1 MKTLEELINA
11 ELKDKLGHEPTAL
24 EIQSLSEYLAE
35 TPIEW
40 LVDIELAIMNW
51 ERTHTRECAWCE
63 QRYLPEEMISTA
75 GNEYFCCYACKKDYK
90 DEHGVA
96 ECTE

>member
-1 MKTLEELINA
+1 MPTLEELINA
-11 ELKDKLGHEPTAL
+11 ELKDKLGHEPTTL
-24 EIQSLSEYLAE
+24 EIQSLSEYLAAKQ
-35 TPIEW
+35 IKW
-40 LVDIELAIMNW
+40 LVDIELAIMSWKNKK
-51 ERTHTRECAWCE
+51 TIQCAWCE

-75 GNEYFCCYACKKDYK
+75 GNERFCCDQCKKDYK